1 MQKFDIYGAGLAGL
15 IAANIIP
22 NSLVWEKAD
31 KWRRQEHKAVL
42 RLRRP
47 LDDLGI
53 ECKKATVRKG
63 IWYDG
68 MYVRPNITLAN
79 MYSRK
84 VGVGYVDRSIWNT
97 AEGERYIPPRDLQAR
112 LENRIERGRITFL
125 HEAGAKELLEKEN
138 PKISTIPMP
147 AMVKMVEDYMPKA
160 LQTEIPLFI
169 ASPIYTL
176 RFAIPD
182 ADLHQTVYFPQLDN
196 PVYRASVV
204 ENVLIVESIRELTP
218 TTIPKE
224 LFDAFFLFESELELI
239 DYGVQNFGKIAPLP
253 DETWRRAF
261 IGWLSD
267 EFNIF
272 SLGRFATW
280 RPDVMIHDIIKD
292 VQVIKALAGNPYE
305 RRVHYEKIL
314 H

>member
-53 ECKKATVRKG
+53 ECKRAVVRKG

-68 MYVRPNITLAN
+68 MYVRPNIKLAN

-112 LENRIERGRITFL
+112 LENRIERGRITYL
-125 HEAGAKELLEKEN
+125 HEAGADELLNKEN

-147 AMVKMVEDYMPKA
+147 VMVKMVEERMPRP
-160 LQTEIPLFI
+160 LQNEIPLFI
-169 ASPIYTL
+169 SAPIYTL

-182 ADLHQTVYFPQLDN
+182 ADIHQTVYFPQPDI

-204 ENVLIVESIRELTP
+204 ENVLIVESVEELTP
-218 TTIPKE
+218 TTIPAA
-224 LFDAFFLFESELELI
+224 LFDAFCFVEKELELI
-239 DYGVQNFGKIAPLP
+239 DYGVQNFGKIAPLL

-280 RPDVMIHDIIKD
+280 RPDVMIHDVIKD
-292 VQVIKALAGNPYE
+292 VQIIKSLAGNPYE

-314 H
+314 R